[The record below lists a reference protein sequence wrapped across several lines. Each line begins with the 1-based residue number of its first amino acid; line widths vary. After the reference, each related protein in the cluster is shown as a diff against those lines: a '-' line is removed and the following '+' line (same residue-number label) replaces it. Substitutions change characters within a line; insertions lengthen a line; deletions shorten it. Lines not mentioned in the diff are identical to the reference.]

1 MMGFNDRRKAKQAKK
16 AASATTKA
24 QIGAMAKAGTLRATS
39 TSPGQRA
46 FSARER
52 AVVKEEV
59 RGNKD
64 DFRPRKER
72 YADAAKKVQG
82 AADVKGFDGPLYRK
96 LETKRVNQKQ
106 KKSWLPQQKKK

>member
-1 MMGFNDRRKAKQAKK
+1 MGFNDRRKAKQAKK

-24 QIGAMAKAGTLRATS
+24 QIGAMAKSGTLRATS

-52 AVVKEEV
+52 AVVQETAKSDT
-59 RGNKD
+59 GSGS
-64 DFRPRKER
+64 RKQK
-72 YADAAKKVQG
+72 YSAAAQKVQG